1 MAQHV
6 ARLMK
11 RGGGL
16 VLGVGALLFLFGVR
30 SAIGIAFAGLC
41 IAMAGFA
48 LGDVVRGGGSGG
60 DAGSDGGGDS
70 DGGGESGG
78 E

>member
-1 MAQHV
+1 MAHQV

-16 VLGVGALLFLFGVR
+16 VLGVGAVLFLLGAR

-41 IAMAGFA
+41 VAMGGYA
-48 LGDVVRGGGSGG
+48 LGDMLRGN
-60 DAGSDGGGDS
+60 GSDSGGDS
-70 DGGGESGG
+70 DSDGGSDSGG

>member
-41 IAMAGFA
+41 VAMAGFA
-48 LGDVVRGGGSGG
+48 LGDVARGGSGG
-60 DAGSDGGGDS
+60 DAGSDGDGDSGGDS
-70 DGGGESGG
+70 GGE
-78 E
+78 